1 MPDQIIGSTQQRAQH
16 FRTDRVERLIRTK
29 SVKHPCELRCFN
41 GLDPHGSAFPDG
53 NDSFFRRGIVH
64 RHIGAPLKEL
74 NVRYYPSARSLLRK
88 AFVDVR
94 KNGLYVGVRR
104 TITNEKQRMFAEV
117 GEQLRAQILL
127 SASEML
133 VIFLSKDKAGIIGH
147 ASMNFEDLAS
157 KNLSTLN
164 DVLTND
170 RLILRKTDFEKLVVV
185 RRY

>member
-1 MPDQIIGSTQQRAQH
+1 
-16 FRTDRVERLIRTK
+16 
-29 SVKHPCELRCFN
+29 
-41 GLDPHGSAFPDG
+41 
-53 NDSFFRRGIVH
+53 
-64 RHIGAPLKEL
+64 
-74 NVRYYPSARSLLRK
+74 
-88 AFVDVR
+88 
-94 KNGLYVGVRR
+94 
-104 TITNEKQRMFAEV
+104 MFAEV